1 MKNALYYL
9 NNLSTKEGK
18 SKRQLMKKWLA
29 VGLSLNLIGFYF
41 LNNNLTYANDEDKE
55 SPIQSLKQEIKR
67 EESFIRAL
75 KKRYQSILRE
85 KQRFQSII
93 EQEKQ
98 RIKQI
103 DKGRR
108 DNLRHLQKEFTE
120 AERLKEEERQ
130 LTLLEA
136 IKQEGERLRQLEK
149 RKH

>member
-1 MKNALYYL
+1 
-9 NNLSTKEGK
+9 
-18 SKRQLMKKWLA
+18 MKKWLA
-29 VGLSLNLIGFYF
+29 VGLSLNLIAFYF

-120 AERLKEEERQ
+120 AERLKEEE
-130 LTLLEA
+130 
-136 IKQEGERLRQLEK
+136 QEGERLRQLEK
-149 RKH
+149 RKHQGIKAYLDKIEEIDVWLREELW